1 MNNQPKGIE
10 YGVGGEKLKGEQIQG
25 DIMRRIMKWDHAR
38 YKATLMRKTL
48 KM

>member
-1 MNNQPKGIE
+1 MNNQPKGRE
-10 YGVGGEKLKGEQIQG
+10 YGVTEKLKGEQIQG

-38 YKATLMRKTL
+38 YKATLIPKTL